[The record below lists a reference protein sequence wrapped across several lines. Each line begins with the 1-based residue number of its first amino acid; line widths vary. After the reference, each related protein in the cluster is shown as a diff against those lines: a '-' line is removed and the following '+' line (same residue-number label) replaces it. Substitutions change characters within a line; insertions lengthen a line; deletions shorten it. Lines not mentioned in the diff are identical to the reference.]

1 MRIAWTFAL
10 GAVLGLGVSLLPRLL
25 QRAQAA
31 FRMQPRNPSA
41 GITQGL
47 LHTHREFEFIAAAP
61 IDVAAPLFGAER
73 ERVWAPGW
81 DPKFVWP
88 ENAKDQE
95 GMVFMLA
102 HGNKNAIWVNTSFDL
117 KANRIQYV
125 YVVPGTLVTV
135 ITLNLAPNERSTH
148 VAVTYD
154 RTALTE
160 TANKLVLENAE
171 HDASAGPEWGK
182 QINDY
187 LKSRS

>member
-1 MRIAWTFAL
+1 
-10 GAVLGLGVSLLPRLL
+10 
-25 QRAQAA
+25 
-31 FRMQPRNPSA
+31 MQPRNPSA

>member
-1 MRIAWTFAL
+1 
-10 GAVLGLGVSLLPRLL
+10 L
-25 QRAQAA
+25 QPQ
-31 FRMQPRNPSA
+31 NPSA
-41 GITQGL
+41 GVAQRL
-47 LHTHREFEFIAAAP
+47 LHTHREFEFIAQAP
-61 IDVAAPLFGAER
+61 IDVAAPLFGAEG

-102 HGNKNAIWVNTSFDL
+102 HGNKNAIWVNTCFDL

-125 YVVPGTLVTV
+125 YVIPETLVTV
-135 ITLNLAPNERSTH
+135 ITINLAPGETTTH
-148 VAVTYD
+148 VAVAYD

-160 TANKLVLENAE
+160 TANKLVLENSE
-171 HDASAGPEWGK
+171 RDASAGPDWGK
-182 QINDY
+182 QINDH